1 MSRTKKFP
9 WLSLCL
15 IAVVYGVFGW
25 IVARSSVT
33 WSEELVEQAKVWGLI
48 LDDEYATFIID
59 LLGAA
64 LILVIA
70 VGLTAPIA
78 LITIFFGIWL
88 KSETKAWFSI
98 LGWAFAIVFIIR
110 WINYFARF
118 LLLLCAA
125 LLGRLE
131 LQAAGYNNWQTFT
144 ILSLICLG
152 GFGGGV
158 LSFML
163 LSAGNR

>member
-1 MSRTKKFP
+1 MSRTKKFS

-15 IAVVYGVFGW
+15 IVVVYGVFGW
-25 IVARSSVT
+25 IVAQSSVS
-33 WSEELVEQAKVWGLI
+33 WSEDLVEQGKAWGLI
-48 LDDEYATFIID
+48 LDDKDATVIID
-59 LLGAA
+59 LLGVA
-64 LILVIA
+64 LILIIA

-78 LITIFFGIWL
+78 LSAIFFGIWL
-88 KSETKAWFSI
+88 RSETKAWFSI
-98 LGWAFAIVFIIR
+98 LGWAFAVVFIIR
-110 WINYFARF
+110 WIAYFAKF

-131 LQAAGYNNWQTFT
+131 LQGAGYNNWQTFI

>member
-15 IAVVYGVFGW
+15 IVVVYGVFGW
-25 IVARSSVT
+25 IVARSSVN
-33 WSEELVEQAKVWGLI
+33 WSEELVEQGKAWGLV

-59 LLGAA
+59 LLGIA
-64 LILVIA
+64 LILAIA

-78 LITIFFGIWL
+78 LITICFGIWL
-88 KSETKAWFSI
+88 RSETKAWFSI
-98 LGWAFAIVFIIR
+98 LAWAFAVVFIIR
-110 WINYFARF
+110 WINYFAKF

-131 LQAAGYNNWQTFT
+131 LQATGYNNWQTFT
-144 ILSLICLG
+144 ILSLISLG

-163 LSAGNR
+163 MNAGNR